1 MLFQLIKKQLLLLWR
16 NPVQIFLLLGLPI
29 ILILILS
36 IALAGFMESGSPK
49 LELKVAWLEHED
61 ESEQIERFINEMN
74 ALGVP
79 AETFGDSEDMQII
92 TMLREDIFQGED
104 LQEMIE
110 LNVIHED
117 EKADVLADDSYS
129 GLIEVPENFTYDMLQ
144 IISEQGGER
153 PEITLHV
160 NQEDGIYSS
169 VLSQILEQ
177 FDENLTTQTFLQQ
190 NGLAV
195 DMKEMQAAASA
206 GEQTQI
212 NQMEP
217 ISSRDYYTVA
227 MAVFT
232 GLYVAST
239 IGFFATR
246 ERQDQVFDRIIVG
259 DMSRWLYFLSILISG
274 TIIAFIQL
282 LFLFCFSYF
291 VFQVSFN
298 DILTFLITTISYAI
312 AVGGITVLLTAISY
326 RFKSDAIIGFFSGVV
341 TSILAFIGGS
351 FFPIGEL
358 SETIAH
364 LGNLTPN
371 GSGLSA
377 YIQII
382 RGSGLEDVA
391 NYLIYMI
398 SFGVVMIIVAAMSFP
413 KRGSTR

>member
-61 ESEQIERFINEMN
+61 ESKQIERFINEMD

-79 AETFGDSEDMQII
+79 AETFGNSEDMQMI

-110 LNVIHED
+110 LNVIHKD

-144 IISEQGGER
+144 SISEQGGER

-190 NGLAV
+190 NGLDV
-195 DMKEMQAAASA
+195 DMEEMQAAASV

-212 NQMEP
+212 DQMEP
-217 ISSRDYYTVA
+217 ISSRDYYTIA

-312 AVGGITVLLTAISY
+312 AVGELLFY
-326 RFKSDAIIGFFSGVV
+326 
-341 TSILAFIGGS
+341 
-351 FFPIGEL
+351 
-358 SETIAH
+358 
-364 LGNLTPN
+364 
-371 GSGLSA
+371 
-377 YIQII
+377 
-382 RGSGLEDVA
+382 
-391 NYLIYMI
+391 
-398 SFGVVMIIVAAMSFP
+398 
-413 KRGSTR
+413 

>member
-1 MLFQLIKKQLLLLWR
+1 MIFQLVKKQLLLLWR

-29 ILILILS
+29 ILIVILS
-36 IALAGFMESGSPK
+36 FALAGFMESGSPQ

-61 ESEQIERFINEMN
+61 EAEQVEQFINEME
-74 ALGVP
+74 ALGAP
-79 AETFGDSEDMQII
+79 AEAFGDSEDLQMIR
-92 TMLREDIFQGED
+92 MLREDVFQGED
-104 LQEMIE
+104 LEEMIE
-110 LNVIHED
+110 LEIIQED

-144 IISEQGGER
+144 AISGQGTAK
-153 PEITLHV
+153 PDLSLHV

-177 FDENLTTQTFLQQ
+177 FDENLTAQAFLQQ
-190 NGLAV
+190 NDLAI
-195 DMKEMQAAASA
+195 DMDEMQAASNV
-206 GEQTQI
+206 GEQTQVE
-212 NQMEP
+212 QMDP

-227 MAVFT
+227 MAVYT

-246 ERQDQVFDRIIVG
+246 ERQIQVFDRIIVG
-259 DMSRWLYFLSILISG
+259 DMPRWMYFFSILISG
-274 TIIAFIQL
+274 MIIAFIQL
-282 LFLFCFSYF
+282 LLIFGFSYF
-291 VFQVSFN
+291 VFQV
-298 DILTFLITTISYAI
+298 TFHDVPAFLVTTFSYAV

-326 RFKSDAIIGFFSGVV
+326 RFKSDAIVGFFSGVV
-341 TSILAFIGGS
+341 TSIFAFIGGS

-358 SETIAH
+358 SETIQFI
-364 LGNLTPN
+364 GDMTPN

-377 YIQII
+377 YIQLLQGNGVDDI
-382 RGSGLEDVA
+382 S

-398 SFGVVMIIVAAMSFP
+398 GFGILMIVVAAISFP

>member
-1 MLFQLIKKQLLLLWR
+1 MIFQLVKKQLLLLWR

-29 ILILILS
+29 ILIVILS
-36 IALAGFMESGSPK
+36 FALAGFMESGSPQ

-61 ESEQIERFINEMN
+61 EAEQVEQFINEME
-74 ALGVP
+74 ALGAP
-79 AETFGDSEDMQII
+79 AEAFGDSEDLQMI
-92 TMLREDIFQGED
+92 TMLREDVFQGED
-104 LQEMIE
+104 LEEMIE
-110 LNVIHED
+110 LEIIQED

-144 IISEQGGER
+144 AISGQGTAK
-153 PEITLHV
+153 PDLSLHV

-177 FDENLTTQTFLQQ
+177 FDENLTAQAFLQQ
-190 NGLAV
+190 NNLAI
-195 DMKEMQAAASA
+195 DMDEMQAASNV
-206 GEQTQI
+206 GEQTQVE
-212 NQMEP
+212 QMDP

-246 ERQDQVFDRIIVG
+246 ERQIQVFDRIIVG
-259 DMSRWLYFLSILISG
+259 DMPRWMYFFSILISG
-274 TIIAFIQL
+274 MIIAFIQL
-282 LFLFCFSYF
+282 LLIFGFSYF
-291 VFQVSFN
+291 VFQV
-298 DILTFLITTISYAI
+298 TFHDVPAFLVTTFSYAV

-326 RFKSDAIIGFFSGVV
+326 RFKSDAIVGFFSGVV
-341 TSILAFIGGS
+341 TSIFAFIGGS

-358 SETIAH
+358 SETIQFI
-364 LGNLTPN
+364 GDMTPN

-377 YIQII
+377 YIQLLQGNGVDDI
-382 RGSGLEDVA
+382 S

-398 SFGVVMIIVAAMSFP
+398 GFGILMIVVAAISFP